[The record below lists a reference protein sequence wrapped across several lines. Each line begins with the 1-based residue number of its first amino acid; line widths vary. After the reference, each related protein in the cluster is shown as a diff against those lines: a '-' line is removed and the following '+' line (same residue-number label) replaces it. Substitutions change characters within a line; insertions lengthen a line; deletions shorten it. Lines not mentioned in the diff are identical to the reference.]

1 MNRLLSINKH
11 YNEICTFIII
21 ISVCLAQLG
30 VICVAISAKKG
41 KIPRDKKIKLY
52 VKKKKYPKNW
62 Y

>member
-52 VKKKKYPKNW
+52 YFTSK
-62 Y
+62 